1 MESPANK
8 SLNIP
13 ANISSVFKDN
23 EVLRKVHFLILGR
36 MMQMINGDGHVTEVK
51 IVGRLIYKVKDAVVN
66 RPRGSFSDYLVETD
80 PQTWNCNI

>member
-51 IVGRLIYKVKDAVVN
+51 SSED
-66 RPRGSFSDYLVETD
+66 
-80 PQTWNCNI
+80 